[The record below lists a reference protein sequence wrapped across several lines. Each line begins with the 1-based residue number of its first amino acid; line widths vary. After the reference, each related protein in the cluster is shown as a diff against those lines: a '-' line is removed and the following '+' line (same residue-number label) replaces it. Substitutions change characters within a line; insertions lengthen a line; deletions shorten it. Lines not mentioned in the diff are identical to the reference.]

1 MEKAFRPALYIGA
14 QQIVEK
20 YVNGFKEAMGA
31 KNIGVI
37 VENPSTGEIIA
48 MDGGDRYDLNNP
60 RDLSNVYS
68 QSEIDAMNDEETVD
82 ALNGMWSNFCVTDA
96 YEPGSVVKPI
106 VMGSAL
112 EMGAISE
119 SDNFAVTADSL
130 LERKVRLLSSNV
142 RYGRMLTGQKLFPM
156 SLPIPATMV

>member
-1 MEKAFRPALYIGA
+1 
-14 QQIVEK
+14 
-20 YVNGFKEAMGA
+20 
-31 KNIGVI
+31 
-37 VENPSTGEIIA
+37 

-68 QSEIDAMNDEETVD
+68 QSEIAAMNDEETVE

-119 SDNFAVTADSL
+119 SDNLSVTADSL
-130 LERKVRLLSSNV
+130 LERKVRLLLSNA

>member
-1 MEKAFRPALYIGA
+1 
-14 QQIVEK
+14 
-20 YVNGFKEAMGA
+20 
-31 KNIGVI
+31 
-37 VENPSTGEIIA
+37 
-48 MDGGDRYDLNNP
+48 
-60 RDLSNVYS
+60 
-68 QSEIDAMNDEETVD
+68 MNDEETVE

-119 SDNFAVTADSL
+119 SDNFVCDGGQSFGAEGATTFIKCAVW
-130 LERKVRLLSSNV
+130 
-142 RYGRMLTGQKLFPM
+142 RMLTGQKLFPM